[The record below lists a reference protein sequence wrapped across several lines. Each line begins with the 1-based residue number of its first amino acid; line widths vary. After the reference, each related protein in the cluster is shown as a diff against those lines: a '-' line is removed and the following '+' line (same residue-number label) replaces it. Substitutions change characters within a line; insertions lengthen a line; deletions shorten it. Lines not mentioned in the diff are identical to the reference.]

1 MLYFT
6 VNITQREIDLDVLNL
21 LQRAGRYMVSS
32 TVNKIQ
38 NMSNPPNS
46 ALTMAIKGGGKAK
59 PLRDTGQLMSS
70 IHYVL
75 QDSSSVVIS
84 TNRTGARIQNEG
96 GTIKPK
102 RAKFLWIPADKWARD
117 QLRRN
122 GWSITQTIRT
132 LKGSGYCYRK
142 GRIFVYRQ
150 KGSKNEKKL
159 FILKDSVYIPQRRFF
174 FISEYDEKEIRRIL
188 RRVIENAETNRH

>member
-1 MLYFT
+1 MLHFT
-6 VNITQREIDLDVLNL
+6 VNITSRNIDLDVSKL

-32 TVNKIQ
+32 TVDKIQ
-38 NMSNPPNS
+38 NMTSPPNS
-46 ALTMAIKGGGKAK
+46 ALTVAIKGGGKAK

-70 IHYVL
+70 IHYTMR
-75 QDSSSVVIS
+75 DSSTVVVG

-96 GTIKPK
+96 GTIRPK
-102 RAKFLWIPADKWARD
+102 KAKYLWIPADNWARS

-142 GRIFVYRQ
+142 GRLFVYRQ
-150 KGSKNEKKL
+150 KGSKEEKKL
-159 FILKDSVYIPQRRFF
+159 FILRDSVHIPQRRFF
-174 FISEYDEKEIRRIL
+174 FISEDDEKEIRRIL
-188 RRVIENAETNRH
+188 RSVIEK